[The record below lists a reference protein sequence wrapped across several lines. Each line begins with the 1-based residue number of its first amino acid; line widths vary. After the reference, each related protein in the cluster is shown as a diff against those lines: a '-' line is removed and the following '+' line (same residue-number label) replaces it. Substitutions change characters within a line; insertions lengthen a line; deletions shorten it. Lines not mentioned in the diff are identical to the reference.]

1 MANPVQSLEIKE
13 QAQDIAATL
22 PSLVLSAQRVAD
34 VVAQGI
40 HGRHR
45 AGSGEEFWQYRQ
57 YQQGDA
63 ARSIDW
69 RRSAKSDQIYIK
81 QREWEIPQTVWLWCD
96 HSLSMRFSSDSAW
109 PEKMYRAEILLLALV
124 ILLTKAGER
133 VGLIGSEMTP
143 SSARSTV
150 NPMAAHLITQRTAPS
165 DSIPNIDA
173 LSNNSRLVMISD
185 FFLPT
190 AIFQQNIL
198 NFAKRSGQGCLLQIL
213 DPAEEE
219 FDWQGRILFQG
230 LENNQKILIEKT
242 QSIRTLYQHR
252 LLAHRLELENTCRS
266 LGWSFLHSHTNK
278 PAVATLITLYGL
290 LNKQG
295 KS

>member
-1 MANPVQSLEIKE
+1 MVNSLPSLQIKE

-34 VVAQGI
+34 IVAQGI

-69 RRSAKSDQIYIK
+69 RRSAKSEPVYIK

-96 HSLSMRFSSDSAW
+96 HSLSMRFSSDIAW

-133 VGLIGSEMTP
+133 VGLVGSELTP
-143 SSARSTV
+143 SSARSII
-150 NPMAAHLITQRTAPS
+150 NLMAAHLITQRSVTS

-173 LSNNSRLVMISD
+173 LSSNSRLVMISD

-190 AIFQQNIL
+190 NILHQNIL
-198 NFAKRSGQGCLLQIL
+198 NFAKRKGEGCLLQIL
-213 DPAEEE
+213 DPAEED
-219 FDWQGRILFQG
+219 FDLQGRILFQG
-230 LENNQKILIEKT
+230 LEDNQKILIEKT
-242 QSIRTLYQHR
+242 QSIRTIYQQR

-266 LGWSFLHSHTNK
+266 LGWSFLHAHTHK
-278 PAVATLITLYGL
+278 PAVATLIALYSL